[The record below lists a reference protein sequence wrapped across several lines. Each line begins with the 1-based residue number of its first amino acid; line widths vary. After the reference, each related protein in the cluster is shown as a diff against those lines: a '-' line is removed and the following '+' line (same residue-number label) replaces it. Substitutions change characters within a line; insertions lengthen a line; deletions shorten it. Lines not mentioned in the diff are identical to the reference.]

1 MTSNKDE
8 APFGDERGALPSASR
23 MTRIFNCPASF
34 QLNAL
39 ETPETS
45 AAAEEGRMLHRA
57 MELAVQQFPEDIHE
71 EMRADFDDVKS
82 RLSDEQEQAFSTA
95 CWLVSRNVV
104 DGFRAGDE
112 TGNVELYEKRFW
124 AKSKLFS
131 GQGDAVFIKDNGE
144 ATIVDYKFGRGE
156 VEPAERN
163 YQLAAMA
170 VLLADN
176 FDGLRTIRAMIIQP
190 RALDKT
196 KRITECV
203 YTMDDVDA
211 AREAINAACK
221 EAVEY
226 AQPRQKCGYWCNY
239 CPSAYRCK
247 AAQLEI
253 AKQYALATST
263 PKLAVGKHNAV
274 EMFEK
279 ATVVKKLCDEI
290 LGVVKKWVQDNP
302 DHGTALE
309 LTAGAKRSKLGDA
322 GKIYD
327 AVCDVGI
334 SPEEFVGCCDVGMT
348 KLQSLYFAK
357 RKLVNEK
364 QTKKASDFEVKDLL
378 ESKGLLTYTQTAPTL
393 KLGRGE

>member
-1 MTSNKDE
+1 MSNETQLTD
-8 APFGDERGALPSASR
+8 ARGNRPSASR

-34 QLNAL
+34 QLNAM
-39 ETPETS
+39 EIPETS
-45 AAAEEGRMLHRA
+45 AAAEEGRMLHRI
-57 MELAVQQFPEDIHE
+57 MELAIQKYPEDIHE
-71 EMRADFDDVKS
+71 EMRADFDDIHS
-82 RLSDEQEQAFSTA
+82 RLSDEQEQAFGTA
-95 CWLVSRNVV
+95 CWLVSRNVI
-104 DGFRAGDE
+104 DSFRAGDE
-112 TGNVELYEKRFW
+112 KGNVELYEKRFW
-124 AKSKLFS
+124 AKSGLFS

-156 VEPAERN
+156 IEPAERN

-190 RALDKT
+190 RALEKG
-196 KRITECV
+196 KRITDCV
-203 YTMDDVDA
+203 YTKDDVDA

-221 EAVEY
+221 EAIEY

-239 CPSAYRCK
+239 CKSAYRCK

-253 AKQYALATST
+253 AKQYAIATST
-263 PKLAVGKHNAV
+263 PTLAIGKQNAV
-274 EMFEK
+274 EMFTK

-290 LGVVKKWVQDNP
+290 LAAVKNFIVKNP

-309 LTAGAKRSKLGDA
+309 LAAGAKRSKLGDA

-327 AVCDVGI
+327 AVCSVGI
-334 SPEEFVGCCDVGMT
+334 TPEEFVEVCDVGLT

-357 RKLVNEK
+357 RKIVNEK

-378 ESKGLLTYTQTAPTL
+378 ESKGLLTYTQVAPSLRL
-393 KLGRGE
+393 KEDK